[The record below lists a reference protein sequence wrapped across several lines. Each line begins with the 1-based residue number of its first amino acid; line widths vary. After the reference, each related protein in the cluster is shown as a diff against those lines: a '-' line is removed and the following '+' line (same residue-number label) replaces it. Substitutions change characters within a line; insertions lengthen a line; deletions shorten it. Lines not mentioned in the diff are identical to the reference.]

1 MGYNSGYDSH
11 WRTLMSL
18 AVKSKQP
25 PIKRKL
31 LSRHE
36 AAALL
41 GEVHIRTIDRL
52 LKQRRAAKACV
63 SGVAVW

>member
-1 MGYNSGYDSH
+1 
-11 WRTLMSL
+11 MSL

-41 GEVHIRTIDRL
+41 GGVHIRSIDRL
-52 LKQRRAAKACV
+52 
-63 SGVAVW
+63 

>member
-1 MGYNSGYDSH
+1 
-11 WRTLMSL
+11 MSL
-18 AVKSKQP
+18 TVKSKQP
-25 PIKRKL
+25 PIRRKL

-52 LKQRRAAKACV
+52 LKQGALQGVKVGRRSMVTLNSAEALAAAK
-63 SGVAVW
+63 